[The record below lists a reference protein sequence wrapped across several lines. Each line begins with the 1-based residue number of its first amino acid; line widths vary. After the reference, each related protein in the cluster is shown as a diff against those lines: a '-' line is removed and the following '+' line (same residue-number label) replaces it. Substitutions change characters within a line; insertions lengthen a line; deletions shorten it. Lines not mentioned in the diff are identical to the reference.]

1 MKETAM
7 NQKEQS
13 IQTLNKVRKLIRE
26 MIKEENLISS
36 DTNPEQNGDKSL
48 GSGNLNN
55 DQSKIEPTPD
65 ADKCLSQIQDLLNWY
80 FG

>member
-1 MKETAM
+1 M
-7 NQKEQS
+7 NQNQQS

-36 DTNPEQNGDKSL
+36 DNNPEQNNDKSL
-48 GSGNLNN
+48 SSEDPNKN
-55 DQSKIEPTPD
+55 QQKSEPIPD

-80 FG
+80 FS